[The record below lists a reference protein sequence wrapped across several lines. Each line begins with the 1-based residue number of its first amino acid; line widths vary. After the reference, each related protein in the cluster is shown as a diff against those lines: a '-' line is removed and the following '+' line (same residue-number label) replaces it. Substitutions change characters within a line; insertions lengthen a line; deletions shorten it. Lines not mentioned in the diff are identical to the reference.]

1 MPPPC
6 ITIGGHALPQA
17 FHRTPSPTPRVAP
30 AMTRQAPD
38 DHARPF
44 VQETAGTKT
53 LHFSMS
59 EVQSRMDVRQP
70 DTLNLAYTR
79 MMMGFLL
86 FEPAPRR
93 ILMIGLGGGSL
104 AKFCHRHLPQSR
116 IDVVEINPL
125 VIALRDEFRVPRDS
139 ERFRVIEGDGAEFV
153 RKADTCYD
161 VLLVDGYDRSGLP
174 EALSSQRFYDDC
186 CEALSPGGILVVNL
200 HAHHPLH
207 KVHVG
212 RISRSFD
219 GALLVVDDTARDNRI
234 VFAEQGRPATPIRIG
249 PLRRPRTL
257 DEPAWQT
264 LQASFAR
271 ILSAMKD
278 ADR

>member
-1 MPPPC
+1 MA
-6 ITIGGHALPQA
+6 GHALSRTR
-17 FHRTPSPTPRVAP
+17 HRVPARILPAAT
-30 AMTRQAPD
+30 AMTKQPPGE
-38 DHARPF
+38 HARPF
-44 VQETAGTKT
+44 VQETSGTKT

-70 DTLNLAYTR
+70 DVLNLAYTR

-86 FEPAPRR
+86 FEPAPKR

-104 AKFCHRHLPQSR
+104 AKFCHRHLPLAH
-116 IDVVEINPL
+116 IEVVEINPL

-153 RKADTCYD
+153 RKAETCYD

-186 CEALSPGGILVVNL
+186 FEALTPGGILVVNL

-234 VFAEQGRPATPIRIG
+234 VFAEQGRPSTPIRIG
-249 PLRRPRTL
+249 PLRRPRNL
-257 DEPAWQT
+257 DEPAWQS
-264 LQASFAR
+264 LQASFSR
-271 ILSAMKD
+271 ILSTLKD

>member
-1 MPPPC
+1 MA
-6 ITIGGHALPQA
+6 GHAPLRPC
-17 FHRTPSPTPRVAP
+17 HRAPSPTPPFAA
-30 AMTRQAPD
+30 AMTRQPPG

-44 VQETAGTKT
+44 VQETSGTKT

-86 FEPAPRR
+86 FEPAPKR

-104 AKFCHRHLPQSR
+104 AKFCHRHLPQAR

-153 RKADTCYD
+153 RRTETSYN
-161 VLLVDGYDRSGLP
+161 VMLVDGYDRSGLP

-186 CEALSPGGILVVNL
+186 FEALTPGGILVVNL

-234 VFAEQGRPATPIRIG
+234 VFAEQGRPSTPIRIG
-249 PLRRPRTL
+249 PLRRPRNL
-257 DEPAWQT
+257 EEPAWQT
-264 LQASFAR
+264 LQASFSR
-271 ILSAMKD
+271 ILSALKD